1 MIIIYEKDSKKVINI
16 TSGNYGDEDV
26 KSAIGDDKDFISVE
40 SIPEYNI
47 YRQELQVINNELK
60 VVDRVLDSFQLKEIE
75 RIEIEQKVAIL
86 QNKLSETDYIAYK
99 LSEASTEAILT
110 SDNSKLNDLYEE
122 YKEILKNRQE
132 WRDEIST
139 LREQLS
145 LII

>member
-40 SIPEYNI
+40 NIPEYNV

-75 RIEIEQKVAIL
+75 RIEIEQKLAIL
-86 QNKLSETDYIAYK
+86 QNKLSETDYISYK

-110 SDNSKLNDLYEE
+110 SDNSKLNNLYEE

-132 WRDEIST
+132 WRDKIST